1 MAEDSWVFVERFGGQ
16 TRRVTVLD
24 ETLHVI
30 AMHERPGAPPV
41 GVPDE
46 CELLRAG
53 SLERTD

>member
-1 MAEDSWVFVERFGGQ
+1 MTEDSWVFVERFGGQ

-24 ETLHVI
+24 ETLRVI
-30 AMHERPGAPPV
+30 AMHERPDAPPV